1 MAYAGNPDFDYR
13 SFRTTNT
20 VYCLPTAC
28 FLPSTTLSFLLRQRD
43 NGPVTRLPFLGSRE
57 VPMLAIK
64 TILVPTDFSEASES
78 AVKYG
83 KALAEA
89 FGSSLHLVHVMEDL
103 LAHAWAAEVYVAS
116 MPSLRDEIE
125 KEATERIGAM
135 LTDQERQ
142 QLRVTTAII
151 AGNPFLEIIRYAR
164 AHEVDLIVLG
174 THGRG
179 PVAHMLLGSVAE
191 KVVRK
196 APCPVLTVRPAQ
208 HEFVMP

>member
-1 MAYAGNPDFDYR
+1 
-13 SFRTTNT
+13 
-20 VYCLPTAC
+20 
-28 FLPSTTLSFLLRQRD
+28 
-43 NGPVTRLPFLGSRE
+43 
-57 VPMLAIK
+57 MLAIK

-78 AVKYG
+78 ALKYA

-89 FGSSLHLVHVMEDL
+89 FTSSLHLVHVMEDL

-116 MPSLRDEIE
+116 MPTLRDEIE
-125 KEATERIGAM
+125 KEATGRIAAM
-135 LTDQERQ
+135 VTDDERQ
-142 QLRVTTAII
+142 RLNVTTAIL

-164 AHEVDLIVLG
+164 AHDVDLIVLG

-179 PVAHMLLGSVAE
+179 PIAHMLLGSVAE

-196 APCPVLTVRPAQ
+196 APCPVLTVRPPQ